1 MDWFHST
8 YTNRI
13 DKKGR
18 ISVPADFRAVL
29 AKRGSGRVVMFP
41 SIYYPAIEGAAEDY
55 LAELNQR
62 VEALP
67 DFSQERDDMIDS
79 IMPYIE
85 QLSCDT
91 EGRVVLPEAL
101 IAHAGLHDQATF
113 IGRGKSFQ
121 VWQPDAL
128 RQRQAEARARVQAQ
142 RPRLVER
149 P

>member
-29 AKRGSGRVVMFP
+29 AKRGSGRVVSLP

-101 IAHAGLHDQATF
+101 IAHAGLHDQASF